1 MEVTQLWHLV
11 AVPFVLLG
19 FVPIWHFWRAISL
32 LGLKAEVQ
40 RRDQSILYADTLT
53 VWAGLTTI
61 STAVYFTFAKPA
73 PFLVTSFVVAAMCI
87 GFAKIQS
94 RTKHEPTAAGAREEA
109 LRTVA
114 KLQLIDAAQLA
125 YALRVSQEYEQARRA
140 GRVFDLDAESGRIIK
155 EVR

>member
-1 MEVTQLWHLV
+1 MEAIQLFHLI
-11 AVPFVLLG
+11 AVLFVLIGL
-19 FVPIWHFWRAISL
+19 VPIWRFWQALAL

-40 RRDQSILYADTLT
+40 QRDQSILMADMLT

-61 STAVYFTFAKPA
+61 CTAVYFTFAKPA
-73 PFLVTSFVVAAMCI
+73 PFWLTSFATVAMLI
-87 GFAKIQS
+87 GFVKLLG
-94 RTKHEPTAAGAREEA
+94 RTKHEATEAGAREEA

-140 GRVFDLDAESGRIIK
+140 GRVYDLDAESGRIIK